1 MDFEIFTHY
10 AGSRPQLSQLQ
21 IFLLAVV
28 HGGTWDSGHAS
39 FTKGFLLVDTWLSG
53 GERLAKLI
61 EIRATGGSSVLFS
74 PFNGRFTVQLCAKLK
89 ITPGNSPDFR

>member
-10 AGSRPQLSQLQ
+10 ADSRPQLSQLQ

-28 HGGTWDSGHAS
+28 HGGAWDSGHAS

-53 GERLAKLI
+53 GQRLAKLI

-74 PFNGRFTVQLCAKLK
+74 PSMEDSQCKYVQ
-89 ITPGNSPDFR
+89 S